1 MIVYRITKSK
11 FSADLSGTGAAL
23 FPGRWNK
30 YGSPVL
36 YTGETKEIA
45 LLEMIVNATSMII
58 NDLDILTID
67 IPDDSITELIISRL
81 PKNWSEY
88 PAPTKLADFG
98 EEWIRKGDAIA
109 LKVPSCIIETSH
121 NFVLNCNHKDFKRV
135 KVLDHRKFHLDTRL
149 IRK

>member
-30 YGSPVL
+30 YGTPVL

-45 LLEMIVNATSMII
+45 LLEIIVNATSMVM
-58 NDLDILTID
+58 NDLDILTLE
-67 IPDDSITELIISRL
+67 IPEDSISEFKTADL
-81 PKNWSEY
+81 PKNWTHY
-88 PAPTKLADFG
+88 PAPTKLADLAQ
-98 EEWIRKGDAIA
+98 EWIATGKTIA

-121 NFVLNCNHKDFKRV
+121 NYILNCNHTDYKLV
-135 KVLDHRKFHLDTRL
+135 KVLDHSKFQLDTRL
-149 IRK
+149 IKK